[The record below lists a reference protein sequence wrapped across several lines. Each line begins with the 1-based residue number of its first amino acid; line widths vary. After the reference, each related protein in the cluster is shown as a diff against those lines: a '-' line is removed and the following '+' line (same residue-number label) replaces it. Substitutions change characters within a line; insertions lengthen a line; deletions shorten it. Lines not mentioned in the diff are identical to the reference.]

1 MSLRF
6 AILTLL
12 ESDPGSG
19 YDLMRHFKA
28 GIGHFWN
35 ASHQQVYQELGK
47 LHADGLVE
55 FEVAHQSERPDRK
68 VYRLTEVAGRE
79 ALEEWRRQPVKPPK
93 VNDALLVKVYGGQSM
108 PTEQLLAELAEHEG
122 LHRERLAEYRLS
134 EARYLA
140 MTKTQRAPFRLPY
153 LTLRRGILYE
163 EDWLRWLDEARLE
176 LTQG

>member
-1 MSLRF
+1 M
-6 AILTLL
+6 
-12 ESDPGSG
+12 
-19 YDLMRHFKA
+19 
-28 GIGHFWN
+28 
-35 ASHQQVYQELGK
+35 
-47 LHADGLVE
+47 
-55 FEVAHQSERPDRK
+55 
-68 VYRLTEVAGRE
+68 
-79 ALEEWRRQPVKPPK
+79 PP
-93 VNDALLVKVYGGQSM
+93 
-108 PTEQLLAELAEHEG
+108 EQLLAELAEHEG